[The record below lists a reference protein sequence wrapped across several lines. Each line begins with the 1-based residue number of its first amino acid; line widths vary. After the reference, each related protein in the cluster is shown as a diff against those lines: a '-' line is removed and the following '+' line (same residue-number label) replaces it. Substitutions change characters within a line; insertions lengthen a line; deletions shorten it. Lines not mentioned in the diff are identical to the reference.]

1 MKLFRQFLSILVLT
15 FLFVG
20 SSYFVAAAA
29 YPEKPVE
36 FVTHS
41 APGGGSDIFI
51 RHIIDM
57 AGKEKLLPVSLV
69 PMNKSG
75 GSGAVATAYVATKKG
90 DPYTIFAT
98 TTSIY
103 TTLVKGEVKVT
114 LDDYTPICAL
124 ILDPNILTVRGNA
137 PWKNVKEF
145 IAEAKK
151 KRKGLSMGLASLG
164 ASDQIS
170 AHRIEKETGVEFNIV
185 SFKQGSE
192 AFTALLGGHVDFGVG
207 NPSETSG
214 QIDAGKLRVLA
225 SLTDK
230 RLPYMPKVP
239 TLKEEGVNVAFYQI
253 RGIWG
258 TKDMSK
264 DMVKYWETVFQK
276 LVRTESWKKYL
287 ENEMVLDNYMGSED
301 YKKFLVKELKSFE
314 VELNELGLVKK
325 K

>member
-1 MKLFRQFLSILVLT
+1 MKLFCRSLIVLVTVFCFFGLVT
-15 FLFVG
+15 SAV
-20 SSYFVAAAA
+20 AA

-36 FVTHS
+36 LVTHS
-41 APGGGSDIFI
+41 APGGGSDIFS

-57 AGKEKLLPVSLV
+57 MVKEKILPVPLV
-69 PMNKSG
+69 VLNKSG
-75 GSGAVATAYVATKKG
+75 GSGAVATAYVAMKKD

-114 LDDYTPICAL
+114 LDDFTPIVAL
-124 ILDPNILTVRGNA
+124 IQDPNILTVNA
-137 PWKNVKEF
+137 ESPYKNVKEF

-170 AHRIEKETGVEFNIV
+170 AHRIEKETGVEFNVV

-207 NPSETSG
+207 NPGETSG

-225 SLTDK
+225 TLTDK

-239 TLKEEGVNVAFYQI
+239 TLREEGVNVTFQQI

-258 TKDMSK
+258 TKNMPK
-264 DMVKYWETVFQK
+264 EVVKFWETAFRK
-276 LVRTESWKKYL
+276 LTQTESWKKYI
-287 ENEMVLDNYMGSED
+287 EAEMVLGTYMGSAD
-301 YKKFLVKELKSFE
+301 YKKFLEKELKSYE
-314 VELNELGLVKK
+314 VELGALGLLKK